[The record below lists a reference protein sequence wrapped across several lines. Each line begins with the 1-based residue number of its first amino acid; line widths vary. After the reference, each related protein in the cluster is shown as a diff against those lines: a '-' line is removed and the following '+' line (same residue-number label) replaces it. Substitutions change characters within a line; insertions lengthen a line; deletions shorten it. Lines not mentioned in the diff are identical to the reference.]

1 MSTLADDVGQPV
13 VNMHE
18 AKTQL
23 SALIAHAEAVE
34 DVVIARA
41 GQPAVRP
48 IPVREEGPTWVQ
60 RIDGALAGRIWMS
73 EDFDAPM
80 PELEHG
86 VYHRPL
92 EP

>member
-1 MSTLADDVGQPV
+1 
-13 VNMHE
+13 MHE

-23 SALIAHAEAVE
+23 SVLVARAGPGEE
-34 DVVIARA
+34 VVIARA
-41 GQPAVRP
+41 GQPAVRLT
-48 IPVREEGPTWVQ
+48 PVREEGPTWVQ

-80 PELEHG
+80 PEFEHE
-86 VYHRPL
+86 VYHRAL

>member
-1 MSTLADDVGQPV
+1 
-13 VNMHE
+13 MHE

-23 SALIAHAEAVE
+23 SALVARAEAGE

-41 GQPAVRP
+41 GQPAVRLT
-48 IPVREEGPTWVQ
+48 PVRDEGPTWVQ
-60 RIDGALAGRIWMS
+60 RIDGALAGRVWMS

-80 PELEHG
+80 PQFEHEFHNG
-86 VYHRPL
+86 PL

>member
-1 MSTLADDVGQPV
+1 
-13 VNMHE
+13 MHE

-23 SALIAHAEAVE
+23 SALVARAEAGE
-34 DVVIARA
+34 DVVVARA
-41 GQPAVRP
+41 GKPAVRLT
-48 IPVREEGPTWVQ
+48 PVREEGPTWVQ

-80 PELEHG
+80 PEFGHG
-86 VYHRPL
+86 VYHRLL

>member
-1 MSTLADDVGQPV
+1 
-13 VNMHE
+13 MHE

-23 SALIAHAEAVE
+23 SALVARAEAGE

-41 GQPAVRP
+41 GQPAVRLT
-48 IPVREEGPTWVQ
+48 PVREEGPTWVQ

-80 PELEHG
+80 PEFEHEF
-86 VYHRPL
+86 YRRPL
-92 EP
+92 ES

>member
-1 MSTLADDVGQPV
+1 
-13 VNMHE
+13 MHE

-23 SALIAHAEAVE
+23 SALVAHAEAGE

-41 GQPAVRP
+41 GQPAVRLTR
-48 IPVREEGPTWVQ
+48 VREEGPTWVQ
-60 RIDGALAGRIWMS
+60 RIDESLAGRTWMS

-80 PELEHG
+80 PEFEHE

>member
-1 MSTLADDVGQPV
+1 MTV
-13 VNMHE
+13 VNRHE

-23 SALIAHAEAVE
+23 SALVPHAEAGE
-34 DVVIARA
+34 DVVIAQA
-41 GQPAVRP
+41 GQPAVRLT
-48 IPVREEGPTWVQ
+48 PVREEGPTWVQ

-80 PELEHG
+80 PQFKHEVHG
-86 VYHRPL
+86 RPL